1 MRMDALE
8 VPGTGRPEPGRGP
21 VRVLVVDDH
30 VLVRESTAHVL
41 VSAGIVV
48 VGGAGTAEE
57 ALAMIPR
64 TRPDVA
70 IVDIRLPGMSGL
82 GLARHVGA
90 LFPAVRTLLFS
101 AYADRAYVEQALA
114 LGVGGY
120 LLKTVSP
127 QELVE
132 AVGSV
137 RDGGFV
143 MDTAISAR
151 SLRGRRPQGRSWPRG
166 PGDSR

>member
-1 MRMDALE
+1 MRTKALPSHRSDRTG
-8 VPGTGRPEPGRGP
+8 PGSWP

-30 VLVRESTAHVL
+30 VLVRESTAHIL
-41 VSAGIVV
+41 GCAGMIV

-57 ALAMIPR
+57 ALDMIPG

-70 IVDIRLPGMSGL
+70 LVDIRLPGMSGL
-82 GLARHVGA
+82 DLAQHVGRRY
-90 LFPAVRTLLFS
+90 PYVRTLLFS
-101 AYADRAYVEQALA
+101 AYADQAYVERALA
-114 LGVGGY
+114 IGVSGY

-137 RDGGFV
+137 YEGGFV
-143 MDTAISAR
+143 MGVAVRAAGAVS
-151 SLRGRRPQGRSWPRG
+151 P
-166 PGDSR
+166 

>member
-1 MRMDALE
+1 M
-8 VPGTGRPEPGRGP
+8 VSGTDQSEPGSGP

-30 VLVRESTAHVL
+30 VLVRESTTHIL
-41 VSAGIVV
+41 GCAGMVV

-57 ALAMIPR
+57 ALAMIPG
-64 TRPDVA
+64 TQPDVA
-70 IVDIRLPGMSGL
+70 LVDIRLPGMSGL
-82 GLARHVGA
+82 DLAHEVGLRY
-90 LFPAVRTLLFS
+90 PDVRTLLFS
-101 AYADRAYVEQALA
+101 AYADQAYVQQALA
-114 LGVGGY
+114 IGVSGY

-143 MDTAISAR
+143 MDTAISER
-151 SLRGRRPQGRSWPRG
+151 MGRWAL
-166 PGDSR
+166 